1 MTFSTCTEDTT
12 LFEGSFIMNTILK
25 EKIQQLPALPESAI
39 KLEAIYHDPNSSFDD
54 MVKVL
59 EIDPLLTADI
69 LKAANSPLYGFT
81 REINSITQAVGLFG
95 MGTIRGFALAM
106 IVKKSFELNLSPYG
120 ISNAQFSDLSKMQNA
135 LAVTWYLRQKPK
147 LMELLSPASFLIEI
161 GKVMISQYLLD
172 ENKADDFKTKIEAG
186 EGIKKT
192 EQEMTDT
199 YTAEVSADIFNHWKF
214 DESLISLIRFAG
226 EPESCEGE
234 ELIEASKVL
243 HVIRIATGITGVFTD
258 ESLSAAKE
266 LIEKYGLDL
275 ASFEAAIEKMSA

>member
-1 MTFSTCTEDTT
+1 
-12 LFEGSFIMNTILK
+12 MNHVLK

-39 KLEAIYHDPNSSFDD
+39 KLEAIYHNPDSTFDD

-147 LMELLSPASFLIEI
+147 LMDLLSPASFLIEI
-161 GKVMISQYLLD
+161 GKVMIAQYVLD
-172 ENKADDFKTKIEAG
+172 EGKEEAFKTRIKSG
-186 EGIKKT
+186 EGIRKV
-192 EQEMTDT
+192 EEEMCET

-214 DESLISLIRFAG
+214 DEALIALIRLTGTSEACDD
-226 EPESCEGE
+226 EA
-234 ELIEASKVL
+234 LVEASKVL
-243 HVIRIATGITGVFTD
+243 HVIRIATGLDGVFTD
-258 ESLSAAKE
+258 ETLSSAKA
-266 LIEKYGLDL
+266 LIEDYGLDL
-275 ASFEAAIEKMSA
+275 TSFEAAIEKMSA